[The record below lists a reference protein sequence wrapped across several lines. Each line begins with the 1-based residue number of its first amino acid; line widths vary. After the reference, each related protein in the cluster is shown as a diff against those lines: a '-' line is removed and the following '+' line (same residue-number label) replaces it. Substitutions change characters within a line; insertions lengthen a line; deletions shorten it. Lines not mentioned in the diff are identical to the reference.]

1 MLDKGDLD
9 AGMYFGFTKNWAN
22 YSGSELVVEYAGE
35 LIADYGED
43 AGASM
48 KFAEDHG
55 FDDEEEERTSAY
67 G

>member
-1 MLDKGDLD
+1 
-9 AGMYFGFTKNWAN
+9 MYFGFTKNWAN